1 MGKQK
6 ESKTTNDVIA
16 IRGARVH
23 NLKNVSLDIPRNK
36 LVVITGVSGSG
47 KSSLAFDTLY
57 AEGQRRYVE
66 SLSSYARQ
74 FMGKIAKPEVDSIS
88 GIPPA
93 IAIEQKVNTRN
104 PRSTVGTSTE
114 IYDYMRLLFGRV
126 GLTYSP
132 VSGRLVKRHSVTDVV
147 NRIAKLP
154 KSTKLMLLCPIDMQ
168 GMTPQERLATL
179 AQSGFTR
186 VEVGGRIMRIDSE
199 AERELLNLSGAQ
211 LRLMVDRF
219 TADSSDDSNVSRM
232 ADSIQTAFH
241 EGHGIIYLKIYNGDQ
256 EQEEEYT
263 NTLEVDGVRFEETN
277 EHLFN
282 FNSPLGACPQCDGYG
297 SCIGISEDLV
307 IPNKGLSI
315 YENAIACWRGESMQ
329 WYKQQVI
336 ANAHRYDIPVH
347 TPYSQLSTAQKDML
361 WNGTK
366 HFTGINGFF
375 DEVAKQTYKIQYRV
389 LLSRYKG
396 KTQCPNCKGSR
407 LRPEAGYVRV
417 GGKSISELVSMPIWE
432 LQQFF
437 NTIELDEHQREVSKR
452 ILTEINNRINFLIKV
467 GLGYLTLNRP
477 SNTLSGGESQR
488 INLATSLGSNLV
500 GSLYILDEPSIGL
513 HPRDTHQLIEVMQS
527 LRDLGNTVV
536 VVEHDEEIMRAADHI
551 IDIGPQAGRL
561 GGEVVFEGNVLQLS
575 QSDSLTAKYLSGR
588 EQIAPPTST
597 RPWNNYVEVVGAR
610 MNNLKNINVRI
621 PLNALTV
628 VTGVSGSGKSTLV
641 RGILYPALQR
651 QLMGV
656 GEPSGEHDEV
666 QLSTHKLNSVE
677 MVDQSPIGRSSRS
690 NPVSYVKAWDDIRKL
705 LCEQPLALRN
715 NLSPSAF
722 SFNVDGGRCDEC
734 HGEGV
739 IHVGMQFMA
748 DITLVCE
755 CCNGKRFK
763 EEILEVRY
771 RDANVYDI
779 LEMTVDQAI
788 DFFMADEERTA
799 AQRIAERLMPLR
811 NVGLGYVKLGQPSS
825 TLSGGESQRVKLA
838 AFLQKD
844 NNARPTLFIFDEPTT
859 GLHFHDI
866 RKLLDSI
873 NALVAKGHTALL
885 IEHNLEVIKSA
896 DWLIDIGPEGGDAG
910 GQVVFEGTPHDLA
923 LRGDTHTAKFLQNK
937 V

>member
-147 NRIAKLP
+147 NRIGKLP

-241 EGHGIIYLKIYNGDQ
+241 EGQGIIYLKIYNGDQ

-336 ANAHRYDIPVH
+336 ANARRYDIPVH

-417 GGKSISELVSMPIWE
+417 GGKSISELVSMPIWD

-641 RGILYPALQR
+641 RGILFPALQR

-666 QLSTHKLNSVE
+666 RLSTHKLNSVE
-677 MVDQSPIGRSSRS
+677 MVDQNPIGRSSRS

-923 LRGDTHTAKFLQNK
+923 LRGNTHTAKFLQNK